1 MRVLV
6 LMTSGPEATVARV
19 VDGRV
24 EATERAPG
32 ARGLA
37 ETLPRMVAAVQ
48 GDGFD
53 LVAAVAGPGS
63 FTGIRA
69 GLALAHGLA
78 FGAGVEL
85 VAVTVGEALEAGL
98 GEALLVATDAGRGR
112 VFVEHGGA
120 CFATAIEALDL
131 PPRLRLAGDAAPLLP
146 GPRAARLQPTP
157 EDVAAA
163 ALARLAGR
171 LPPRAPLP
179 LYIDEALVSA
189 PRRAPRPPP
198 EPPP

>member
-1 MRVLV
+1 MARVL
-6 LMTSGPEATVARV
+6 
-19 VDGRV
+19 DGHV
-24 EATERAPG
+24 TAEERAPG

-37 ETLPRMVAAVQ
+37 ETLPRMVAAVR

-69 GLALAHGLA
+69 GLALAHGIA

-85 VAVTVGEALEAGL
+85 VAVTIGEALEAGL
-98 GEALLVATDAGRGR
+98 GEPLLVLTDAGRGR
-112 VFVEHGGA
+112 LFVEHGERRY
-120 CFATAIEALDL
+120 ATTVEALVL
-131 PPRLRLAGDAAPLLP
+131 PPGLRLAGDGAGLLGGTSLAPSP
-146 GPRAARLQPTP
+146 V
-157 EDVAAA
+157 DVAAA
-163 ALARLAGR
+163 ALARSGGS

-189 PRRAPRPPP
+189 PRAPPRPPP
-198 EPPP
+198 LAST